1 VSAALTTPPV
11 PQPAPDANLGYLFR
25 LAHQRFRGAL
35 DEGLH
40 DLGLSAQEYGVLS
53 VFASRP
59 ELSTSELARI
69 AQVSRQSMHAGVLRL
84 EASGLVERRARN
96 QRDVLVR
103 LTRRGRKRL
112 QDATERVREIERGTL
127 ADLTPGEERVVRR
140 WLASVAASSNGRGPR

>member
-1 VSAALTTPPV
+1 MSVRLTKPPV
-11 PQPAPDANLGYLFR
+11 PHPTPDANLGYLFR

-40 DLGLSAQEYGVLS
+40 DLGLSAHEYGVLS

-59 ELSTSELARI
+59 ELSTSELARV

-84 EASGLVERRARN
+84 EAAGLVERTARN

-103 LTRRGRKRL
+103 LTRRGRTRL
-112 QDATERVREIERGTL
+112 QDATERVREIERGVL
-127 ADLTPGEERVVRR
+127 SDLTPGEERVVRR
-140 WLASVAASSNGRGPR
+140 WLATVAASSSGRGPR